1 MPIEP
6 KNLSTKQRF
15 VEALMNES
23 LVDLQSI
30 PKSDLHNHAGR
41 GGNIRYISEWAHVDI
56 EPPAEPFRSLQDM
69 QQWFVESVK
78 RHCPGIQ
85 GYLKRIEASF
95 AQAADDHIERLALS
109 FGVDEVDTLGG
120 MEPFMRIMNEYHRR
134 CAPATQFLPEL
145 ALDRACNVDEV
156 YNRLDEILAYRWFRS
171 IDICCDE
178 FAQPITSFKSI
189 YQAANTAGLA
199 LKAHVG
205 EFGTADD
212 VMEAVEELG
221 LHEVHHGI
229 AAVRSPQ
236 IMSWLS
242 AHHIQLNVCPTSN
255 IMLGVAENYGSH
267 PIRKLY
273 DCGVPVTI
281 NTDDLLIFNQSVSQE
296 YMNLYQAGL
305 MTAEELNEIR
315 MRGLG
320 AFFDVFE
327 EDLGHS

>member
-1 MPIEP
+1 
-6 KNLSTKQRF
+6 
-15 VEALMNES
+15 MN
-23 LVDLQSI
+23 
-30 PKSDLHNHAGR
+30 
-41 GGNIRYISEWAHVDI
+41 
-56 EPPAEPFRSLQDM
+56 DM

-134 CAPATQFLPEL
+134 FAPATQFLPEL

-205 EFGTADD
+205 SSEPQMMLWKLLRSSGFMRFT
-212 VMEAVEELG
+212 MELQ
-221 LHEVHHGI
+221 
-229 AAVRSPQ
+229 P
-236 IMSWLS
+236 S
-242 AHHIQLNVCPTSN
+242 ARL
-255 IMLGVAENYGSH
+255 
-267 PIRKLY
+267 KL
-273 DCGVPVTI
+273 
-281 NTDDLLIFNQSVSQE
+281 
-296 YMNLYQAGL
+296 
-305 MTAEELNEIR
+305 
-315 MRGLG
+315 
-320 AFFDVFE
+320 
-327 EDLGHS
+327 